1 MRIFLAVFPSPE
13 AQRAAFA
20 TIERWKR
27 PNDGVSWVKRD
38 NLHYTLR
45 FLGEIDE
52 AGVTRATEAARAAAA
67 GVSAFTARLGAPGA
81 FPSPRRARVL
91 WLGLAEG
98 AEALVGLATRLVQ
111 ALVARG
117 FEAGGRPFSAHLT
130 IGRVRDGD
138 ADWSTPL
145 AAPEAGGGPAFA
157 VDRLCVVQSTL
168 ARGGSIYAVR
178 AEAPLAAANA

>member
-20 TIERWKR
+20 TIERLRR
-27 PNDGVSWVKRD
+27 PNDGIAWVKRD

-45 FLGEIDE
+45 FLGELDE
-52 AGVTRATEAARAAAA
+52 SGVTRATQAAREAAS
-67 GVSAFTARLGAPGA
+67 GVPAFEARLGAPGA

-91 WLGLAEG
+91 WLGLAHG
-98 AEALVGLATRLVQ
+98 AEALVALAARLERS
-111 ALVARG
+111 LMARG
-117 FEAGGRPFSAHLT
+117 FEAAGRPFSAHLT
-130 IGRVRDGD
+130 IGRVKGGD
-138 ADWSTPL
+138 ADWSATL
-145 AAPEAGGGPAFA
+145 AAPVAESGPAFA

-178 AEAPLAAANA
+178 AEAPLALANA